1 VRVTATY
8 KKNKT
13 KQQALSPF
21 LLDFF
26 RSTSHRSVLFVSPC
40 SLFQAA
46 GRVTI
51 GLLAFGFP
59 SGLQAV
65 LQCICC
71 SRRLAGESW
80 VCCWL
85 VGDLWDGRGGRP
97 MKGNSWDGEWGVLGF
112 AGKMAMKGAAGS
124 VFAERE
130 SNG

>member
-1 VRVTATY
+1 LNSGGASAPQSTITSNVWVHALPSMKATKPVDQERLLLLCFPTPSVRVTATY

-71 SRRLAGESW
+71 SRRLAGES
-80 VCCWL
+80 
-85 VGDLWDGRGGRP
+85 
-97 MKGNSWDGEWGVLGF
+97 
-112 AGKMAMKGAAGS
+112 
-124 VFAERE
+124 
-130 SNG
+130 